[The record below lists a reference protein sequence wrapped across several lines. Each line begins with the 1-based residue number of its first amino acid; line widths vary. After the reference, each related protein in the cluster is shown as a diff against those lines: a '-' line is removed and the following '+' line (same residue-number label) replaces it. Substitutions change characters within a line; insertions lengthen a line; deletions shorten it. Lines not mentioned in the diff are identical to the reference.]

1 LFPCIE
7 WGNEQ
12 MAKQNGLD
20 SLDYKSIDFNFQE
33 HLRGEKRKKN
43 KRVVA

>member
-20 SLDYKSIDFNFQE
+20 SSDCKSIDFKYSGTFE
-33 HLRGEKRKKN
+33 GEEKKRKTKGL
-43 KRVVA
+43 